1 MASDSYFWDL
11 DPHVGHCSLP
21 EYSTMCH
28 SHCKPTSDV
37 SKKSEENIQSGKI
50 SLFNTSSSIKL

>member
-11 DPHVGHCSLP
+11 DPHAGHCSLL

-50 SLFNTSSSIKL
+50 SLFNTTS